1 MRERDA
7 RSLMSYATPLASGE
21 PSISNRKN
29 PSKYVYEPMV
39 FALNAYEKKV
49 TPYFSIFFNYSTI
62 IVMLTQF
69 LNGIGIWYVSLL
81 FNCLDLIIV

>member
-39 FALNAYEKKV
+39 FALNAYEKK
-49 TPYFSIFFNYSTI
+49 
-62 IVMLTQF
+62 
-69 LNGIGIWYVSLL
+69 GDSLL
-81 FNCLDLIIV
+81 FNFFELLHYHCNVNTIS